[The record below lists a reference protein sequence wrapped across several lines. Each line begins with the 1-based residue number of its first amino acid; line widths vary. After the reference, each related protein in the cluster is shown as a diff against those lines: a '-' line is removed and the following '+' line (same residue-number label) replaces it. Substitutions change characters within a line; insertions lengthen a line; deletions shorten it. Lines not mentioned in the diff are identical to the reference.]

1 MAKDKNYFDILENL
15 SRKLQNRVS
24 DILKVISFNP
34 ENSDKI
40 LLNAADYYKNK
51 DGEIT
56 VNAPQDFLSSDE
68 KEAIVSENGTF
79 RTSLYKI
86 LLFIHIADGIKSG
99 KLNLKQSYRYL
110 AIQDYLSIKLHG
122 KHSGMSF

>member
-1 MAKDKNYFDILENL
+1 MIAFLQHQYYSRQDILENL

-40 LLNAADYYKNK
+40 LLNAVDNYKNK

-56 VNAPQDFLSSDE
+56 INVPQDFLSNDE
-68 KEAIVSENGTF
+68 KDSVVSENGTF

-86 LLFIHIADGIKSG
+86 LMFHRSG
-99 KLNLKQSYRYL
+99 
-110 AIQDYLSIKLHG
+110 
-122 KHSGMSF
+122 